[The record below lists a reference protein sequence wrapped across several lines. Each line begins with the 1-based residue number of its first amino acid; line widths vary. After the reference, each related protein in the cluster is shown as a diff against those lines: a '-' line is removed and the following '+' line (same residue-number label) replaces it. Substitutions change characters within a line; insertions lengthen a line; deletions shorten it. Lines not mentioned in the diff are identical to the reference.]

1 MHMHVHMQAEA
12 EAAKQA
18 RTDLDRA
25 HTDTRGMGRDLEAET
40 RRVQQLTRE
49 LATAAAERVALQMR
63 LKSMHETVERHS
75 AEVLEAREEAATL
88 RGEVQQAERDLR
100 ADQGDEREGRNRVE
114 APPQQLEQL
123 QPLAML
129 CRPTLMHPLTKLHPL
144 TMLHPLTRR
153 CSSSS
158 RTQSGRSRGKVRHT
172 TCYVLLTPA
181 DSLYGSA
188 PHLAT
193 VEAQGALLAT
203 IEAQGTI
210 LLTTCPRGLHTTYY
224 QSSRRKVRY
233 SSSSLSCAPWRRRSR
248 PTAALSSCSPS
259 SMPPSFRSSTRPGCR
274 SRPSRLWNG
283 ALA

>member
-1 MHMHVHMQAEA
+1 MHMHMHMQAEA

-75 AEVLEAREEAATL
+75 AEVLEARAVQRAQRVAAEVLEAREEAATL

-172 TCYVLLTPA
+172 TCYYSRLLTP
-181 DSLYGSA
+181 Y
-188 PHLAT
+188 T
-193 VEAQGALLAT
+193 EAHRT
-203 IEAQGTI
+203 
-210 LLTTCPRGLHTTYY
+210 
-224 QSSRRKVRY
+224 
-233 SSSSLSCAPWRRRSR
+233 
-248 PTAALSSCSPS
+248 
-259 SMPPSFRSSTRPGCR
+259 
-274 SRPSRLWNG
+274 
-283 ALA
+283 

>member
-1 MHMHVHMQAEA
+1 MHMHMHMHMQAEA

-144 TMLHPLTRR
+144 PCCTPLP
-153 CSSSS
+153 
-158 RTQSGRSRGKVRHT
+158 GVAAAAHARSRGGRGARYAILLAT
-172 TCYVLLTPA
+172 YYSRLLTP
-181 DSLYGSA
+181 Y
-188 PHLAT
+188 T
-193 VEAQGALLAT
+193 EAHRT
-203 IEAQGTI
+203 
-210 LLTTCPRGLHTTYY
+210 
-224 QSSRRKVRY
+224 
-233 SSSSLSCAPWRRRSR
+233 
-248 PTAALSSCSPS
+248 
-259 SMPPSFRSSTRPGCR
+259 
-274 SRPSRLWNG
+274 
-283 ALA
+283 